1 MNRIDISVEVRS
13 LRLRLAAAGLV
24 LPLLLAACGAEAP
37 SPSPELTPR
46 AGGIPAGC
54 PTEQPAPLGEDEAR
68 TVQLRTEKG
77 DIVIAVEGRLSP
89 IATGNFVELA
99 ECGYYDG
106 VVFHRLVPGFVIQGG
121 DGQFGR
127 QPDIDFNRIGTGGPG
142 YRIRDEPVT
151 AAYRRGTV
159 AMARS
164 QQPNSVGSQFF
175 IVLDDES
182 AFSLSQV
189 NTYQIIGQV
198 TSGMDVVDEIAAMP
212 NAGQAAGNLALSP
225 VAMTA
230 TVSIP

>member
-1 MNRIDISVEVRS
+1 MNRIVISAEVRS

-37 SPSPELTPR
+37 SPTPEPTPR
-46 AGGIPAGC
+46 AGGIPATC

-151 AAYRRGTV
+151 AAYQRGTV

-225 VAMTA
+225 VAMNA